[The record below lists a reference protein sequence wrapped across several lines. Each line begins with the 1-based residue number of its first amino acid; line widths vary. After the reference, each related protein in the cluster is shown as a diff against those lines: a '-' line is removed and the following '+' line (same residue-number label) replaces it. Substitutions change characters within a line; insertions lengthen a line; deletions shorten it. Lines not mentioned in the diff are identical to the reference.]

1 MTESAREGM
10 GGMAAEEGDRTK
22 DADSQAAGVA
32 PRARLP
38 READELAV
46 DLTSERAGE
55 LERIALTAPEDA
67 RGAEER
73 RRDVDHPHLVLP
85 LITLG
90 DPRRLTGGYLY
101 HLRMAEAA
109 PAHEAEI
116 RFLSFP
122 EWPFPLAAL
131 RGRAVLRRTEELGR
145 ARSCSTRSQLPSR
158 VRPWRCALSPFRSS
172 APSTSRP
179 AASTTAVLARA
190 RRPRWICSRCG
201 APTSCSRRATT
212 SRSSSSRRGSRSRGS
227 ASSRRGG
234 MSHVHEEGLR
244 RTSDTGG
251 ARRFSRWRTGC
262 RGKGS
267 SS

>member
-85 LITLG
+85 RT
-90 DPRRLTGGYLY
+90 RQKS
-101 HLRMAEAA
+101 A
-109 PAHEAEI
+109 
-116 RFLSFP
+116 FS
-122 EWPFPLAAL
+122 PFPS
-131 RGRAVLRRTEELGR
+131 GRSRSPRYAGGRCFVGRRSSGR

-158 VRPWRCALSPFRSS
+158 VRPWR
-172 APSTSRP
+172 
-179 AASTTAVLARA
+179 
-190 RRPRWICSRCG
+190 
-201 APTSCSRRATT
+201 
-212 SRSSSSRRGSRSRGS
+212 
-227 ASSRRGG
+227 
-234 MSHVHEEGLR
+234 
-244 RTSDTGG
+244 
-251 ARRFSRWRTGC
+251 
-262 RGKGS
+262 
-267 SS
+267 